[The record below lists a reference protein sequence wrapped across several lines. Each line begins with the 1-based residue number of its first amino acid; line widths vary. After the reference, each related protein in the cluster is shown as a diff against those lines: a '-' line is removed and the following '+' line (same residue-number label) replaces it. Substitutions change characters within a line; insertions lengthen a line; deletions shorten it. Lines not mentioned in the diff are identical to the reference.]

1 MVTSSVNT
9 AVSDGGIPTIL
20 GNRRLSVNKNQLYG
34 VRNDERVPALQTV
47 QRSTVRCASTSRRR
61 VLRCVPLH
69 RTDSAETLASDRKA
83 PSLYVLNAAS
93 LAKPHAVEQLAAD
106 LISYSADIAVITETH
121 FKVKHMDAVMNIP
134 EFTMCRR
141 DRQRRR
147 RGGVAVYVR
156 FSLAPACYLDL
167 SC

>member
-1 MVTSSVNT
+1 MNVFLLSKPFSAQRFVVHRRH
-9 AVSDGGIPTIL
+9 ADG
-20 GNRRLSVNKNQLYG
+20 S
-34 VRNDERVPALQTV
+34 
-47 QRSTVRCASTSRRR
+47 SRR
-61 VLRCVPLH
+61 VPLH

-156 FSLAPACYLDL
+156 SSLAPACYLDL